1 MSLMSPPITLVIP
14 DSGQTSLIITD
25 TPSDLIAV
33 GGGNLSEAASAIGI
47 RDKIGSLQ
55 GEQRLSALVLKDV
68 PPGFPGPPGPP
79 LLIRGNLNSVGDLPT
94 NPTIGHGYL
103 IQGILYTWSGIEW
116 VNGGQLQG
124 PLGLSAYQV
133 ALDNGFTGTEQE
145 WLDSL
150 KQQWIITDW

>member
-1 MSLMSPPITLVIP
+1 MYLMSPPIT
-14 DSGQTSLIITD
+14 LIITD

-79 LLIRGNLNSVGDLPT
+79 LLIKGNLNSIGDLPT
-94 NPTIGHGYL
+94 NPSIGHGYL
-103 IQGILYTWSGIEW
+103 IQGILYTWSGIAW
-116 VNGGQLQG
+116 INGGQLQG
-124 PLGLSAYQV
+124 PIGLSAYQV
-133 ALDNGFTGTEQE
+133 ALDNGFIGTEQE

>member
-1 MSLMSPPITLVIP
+1 MCKLQLTRSLMSPPTTLVI
-14 DSGQTSLIITD
+14 IKD

-33 GGGNLSEAASAIGI
+33 DGGNLSEAASAIGI
-47 RDKIGSLQ
+47 RNKIGSLQ
-55 GEQRLSALVLKDV
+55 GEERLSALVLKDV

-79 LLIRGNLNSVGDLPT
+79 LLIKGNLNSVGDLPT
-94 NPTIGHGYL
+94 NPSIGHGYL

-116 VNGGQLQG
+116 INGGQLQG
-124 PLGLSAYQV
+124 PIGLSAYQV
-133 ALDNGFTGTEQE
+133 ALNNGFIGTEQD

>member
-25 TPSDLIAV
+25 TPSDLIAI

-55 GEQRLSALVLKDV
+55 GEQRLSALVLKDI

-79 LLIRGNLNSVGDLPT
+79 LLIKGNLNSIGDLPT
-94 NPTIGHGYL
+94 NPSIGHGYL
-103 IQGILYTWSGIEW
+103 IQGILYTWSGIAW
-116 VNGGQLQG
+116 INGGQLQG
-124 PLGLSAYQV
+124 PIGLSAYQV
-133 ALDNGFTGTEQE
+133 ALSNSFVGTEQD

-150 KQQWIITDW
+150 KQQWIVTDW

>member
-1 MSLMSPPITLVIP
+1 MSPPITLVIP

-79 LLIRGNLNSVGDLPT
+79 LLIKGNLNSIGDLPT
-94 NPTIGHGYL
+94 NPSIGHGYL

-124 PLGLSAYQV
+124 PIGLSAYQV
-133 ALDNGFTGTEQE
+133 ALNNSFIGTEQE

-150 KQQWIITDW
+150 KQQWIVTDW

>member
-1 MSLMSPPITLVIP
+1 MSPPITLVIP

-79 LLIRGNLNSVGDLPT
+79 LLIKGNLNSIGDLPT
-94 NPTIGHGYL
+94 NPSIGHGYL
-103 IQGILYTWSGIEW
+103 IQGILYTWSGIAW
-116 VNGGQLQG
+116 INGGQLQG
-124 PLGLSAYQV
+124 PIGLSAYQV
-133 ALDNGFTGTEQE
+133 ALSNSFVGTEQD

-150 KQQWIITDW
+150 KQQWIVTDW

>member
-1 MSLMSPPITLVIP
+1 MSPPITLVIP

-79 LLIRGNLNSVGDLPT
+79 LLIKGNLNSIGDLPT
-94 NPTIGHGYL
+94 NPSIGHGYL
-103 IQGILYTWSGIEW
+103 IQGILYTWSGIAW
-116 VNGGQLQG
+116 INGGQLQG
-124 PLGLSAYQV
+124 PIGLSAYQV
-133 ALDNGFTGTEQE
+133 ALSNSFVGTEQD
-145 WLDSL
+145 WLESL
-150 KQQWIITDW
+150 KFQWNSTNW

>member
-25 TPSDLIAV
+25 TPSDLIAI

-79 LLIRGNLNSVGDLPT
+79 LLIKGNLNSIGDLPT
-94 NPTIGHGYL
+94 NPSIGHGYL
-103 IQGILYTWSGIEW
+103 IQGILYTWSGIAW
-116 VNGGQLQG
+116 INGGQLQG
-124 PLGLSAYQV
+124 PIGLSAYQV
-133 ALDNGFTGTEQE
+133 ALDNGFIGTEQE

>member
-1 MSLMSPPITLVIP
+1 MSPPITLVIP

-79 LLIRGNLNSVGDLPT
+79 LLIKGNLNSIGDLPT
-94 NPTIGHGYL
+94 NPSIGHGYL
-103 IQGILYTWSGIEW
+103 IQGILYTWSGIAW
-116 VNGGQLQG
+116 INGGQLQG
-124 PLGLSAYQV
+124 PIGLSAYQV
-133 ALDNGFTGTEQE
+133 ALDNGFIGTEQE

-150 KQQWIITDW
+150 KPQWSVIHW

>member
-79 LLIRGNLNSVGDLPT
+79 LLIKGNLNSIGDLPT
-94 NPTIGHGYL
+94 NPSIGHGYL
-103 IQGILYTWSGIEW
+103 IQGILYTWSGIAW
-116 VNGGQLQG
+116 INGGQLQG
-124 PLGLSAYQV
+124 PIGLSAYQV
-133 ALDNGFTGTEQE
+133 ALSNSFVGTEQD

-150 KQQWIITDW
+150 KQQWIVTDW

>member
-1 MSLMSPPITLVIP
+1 MSPPITLVIP

-68 PPGFPGPPGPP
+68 PPGFPGPP

>member
-1 MSLMSPPITLVIP
+1 MSPPITLVIP

-79 LLIRGNLNSVGDLPT
+79 LLIKGNLNSIGDLPT
-94 NPTIGHGYL
+94 NPSIGHGYL
-103 IQGILYTWSGIEW
+103 IQGILYTWSGIAW
-116 VNGGQLQG
+116 INGGQLQG
-124 PLGLSAYQV
+124 PIGLSAYKV
-133 ALDNGFTGTEQE
+133 AVDNGFTGTEQD
-145 WLDSL
+145 WLNSL
-150 KQQWIITDW
+150 KPQWIITNW

>member
-1 MSLMSPPITLVIP
+1 MCKLQSTMYLMSPPIT
-14 DSGQTSLIITD
+14 LIITD

-79 LLIRGNLNSVGDLPT
+79 LLIKGNLNSIGDLPT
-94 NPTIGHGYL
+94 NPSIGHGYL
-103 IQGILYTWSGIEW
+103 IQGILYTWSGIAW
-116 VNGGQLQG
+116 INGGQLQG
-124 PLGLSAYQV
+124 PIGLSAYQV
-133 ALDNGFTGTEQE
+133 ALDNGFIGTEQE

>member
-1 MSLMSPPITLVIP
+1 MCKLQSTMSLMSPPITIVIM
-14 DSGQTSLIITD
+14 D

-33 GGGNLSEAASAIGI
+33 DGGNLSEAASAIGI

-79 LLIRGNLNSVGDLPT
+79 LLIKGNLNSIGDLPT
-94 NPTIGHGYL
+94 NPSIGHGYL
-103 IQGILYTWSGIEW
+103 IQGILYTWSGIAW
-116 VNGGQLQG
+116 INGGQLQG
-124 PLGLSAYQV
+124 PIGLSAYQV
-133 ALDNGFTGTEQE
+133 ALSNSFVGTEQD

-150 KQQWIITDW
+150 KQQWIVTDW

>member
-1 MSLMSPPITLVIP
+1 MSPPTTLAIITEPTTLV
-14 DSGQTSLIITD
+14 IITD

-33 GGGNLSEAASAIGI
+33 DGGNLSEAASAIGI
-47 RDKIGSLQ
+47 RNKIGSLQ
-55 GEQRLSALVLKDV
+55 GEERLSALVLKDV

-79 LLIRGNLNSVGDLPT
+79 LLIKGNLNSVGDLPT
-94 NPTIGHGYL
+94 NPSIGHGYL

-116 VNGGQLQG
+116 INGGQLQG
-124 PLGLSAYQV
+124 PIGLSAYQV
-133 ALDNGFTGTEQE
+133 ALNNGFIGTEQD

>member
-79 LLIRGNLNSVGDLPT
+79 LLIKGNLNSIGDLPT
-94 NPTIGHGYL
+94 NPSIGHGYL
-103 IQGILYTWSGIEW
+103 IQGILYTWSGIAW
-116 VNGGQLQG
+116 INGGQLQG
-124 PLGLSAYQV
+124 PIGLSAYQV
-133 ALDNGFTGTEQE
+133 ALDNGFIGTEQE

-150 KQQWIITDW
+150 KPQWSVIHW